1 MPLPDDLHIRIATE
15 TDVPVIAA
23 LRDSV
28 GWAIH
33 EWALHAVLRPPDAR
47 CLVVTDDLDRIVG
60 VGSGISYGDLGFIGN
75 MVVVEDHRRRGV
87 GAAILEAIVD
97 FLTRE
102 RGCKRLELN
111 ATSEGR
117 PLYEGSGFESIG
129 MSTFARVPRGAT
141 LARDPSVAV
150 RAVGAAD
157 LDGIATFD
165 RPRFGGDRRSLL
177 ELLLGG
183 DGVARCIA
191 AERDGELA
199 GYACVQL
206 EGPRIGP
213 MLADTPSVAETLV
226 AESFALV
233 PDVDELRLN
242 LPPENREGA
251 DWMRGLGL
259 EVEPW
264 DGRMARGPQIPRRP
278 ETIYAMT
285 VGPLG

>member
-1 MPLPDDLHIRIATE
+1 MPLPDDLHMRTATE
-15 TDVPVIAA
+15 TDLPVIAA

-33 EWALHAVLRPPDAR
+33 EWALRAVLRPPDAR
-47 CLVVTDDLDRIVG
+47 CIVVTDDLDRIVG

-87 GAAILEAIVD
+87 GAAVLEAIVD
-97 FLTRE
+97 FLSRE
-102 RGCKRLELN
+102 RGCTRLELN
-111 ATSEGR
+111 ATPEGR
-117 PLYEGSGFESIG
+117 PLYERYGFETIG
-129 MSTFARVPRGAT
+129 MSTFARIGRAVALST
-141 LARDPSVAV
+141 DPSVTV
-150 RAVGAAD
+150 RSGGTDD
-157 LDGIATFD
+157 LENLVAYDQ
-165 RPRFGGDRRSLL
+165 PRFGGDRRPIL
-177 ELLLGG
+177 EVLLGSEA
-183 DGVARCIA
+183 ARFVIV
-191 AERDGELA
+191 ERDGAIA

-206 EGPRIGP
+206 DGPRMGP
-213 MLADTPSVAETLV
+213 MVADAPSVAETLLL
-226 AESFALV
+226 EALTMV
-233 PDVDELRLN
+233 PEVEELRLN

-264 DGRMARGPQIPRRP
+264 DGRMARGPQIQRRP